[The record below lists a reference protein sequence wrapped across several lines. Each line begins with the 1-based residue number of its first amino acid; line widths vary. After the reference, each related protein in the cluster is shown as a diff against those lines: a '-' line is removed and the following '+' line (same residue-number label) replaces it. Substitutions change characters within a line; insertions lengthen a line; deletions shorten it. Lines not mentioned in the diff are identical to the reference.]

1 MDFKEIIYEKSAGIA
16 RVTINRPE
24 RYNAFTAVTLEEMH
38 TAFRDAWAD
47 NEIGVVV
54 LTGIGDKAFCTGGD
68 QKTKNGGG
76 YGKGEATFGLLDA
89 HGQVIDIIRAIPK
102 PVIAMVNGYAI
113 GGGHVLQVVCDLSI
127 ASETA
132 IFGQAGPR
140 VGSFDAGYGT
150 VFLARIVGEKKAREI
165 WYLCRQYPA
174 KEALEMGLVNKVV
187 PPQELEKEV
196 NVWCRE
202 ILEKAP
208 YTLAYIKASFNADT
222 DHVHGIGVMAKHALD
237 LYYKTDE
244 SHEGVQAFVEKRP
257 PQFSKFRK

>member
-38 TAFRDAWAD
+38 AAFRDAWAD

-68 QKTKNGGG
+68 QKTKDDDG

-132 IFGQAGPR
+132 ILGQAGPR

-187 PPQELEKEV
+187 SPEELAKEV
-196 NVWCRE
+196 DAWCRE

-222 DHVHGIGVMAKHALD
+222 DHVNGIGIMAKHALE

-257 PQFSKFRK
+257 PEFSKFRK

>member
-1 MDFKEIIYEKSAGIA
+1 MEFNEIIYEKRGGIA

-24 RYNAFTAVTLEEMH
+24 RYNAFTALTLEEIH

-47 NEIGVVV
+47 KEVGVVV

-68 QKTKNGGG
+68 QKTKDDDG
-76 YGKGEATFGLLDA
+76 YGKGTAAFGLLDA
-89 HGQVIDIIRAIPK
+89 HGQVINIIRAIPK

-174 KEALEMGLVNKVV
+174 KEALAMGLVNKVV
-187 PPQELEKEV
+187 GPDKLEQEV
-196 NVWCRE
+196 DVWCRE

-222 DHVHGIGVMAKHALD
+222 DHVNGISVMAKHALD
-237 LYYKTDE
+237 LYYKTAE

-257 PQFSKFRK
+257 PEFSRFRK

>member
-38 TAFRDAWAD
+38 AAFRDAWAD
-47 NEIGVVV
+47 NEIGVLV

-187 PPQELEKEV
+187 PPQELEQEV

-237 LYYKTDE
+237 LYYRTDE
-244 SHEGVQAFVEKRP
+244 SHEGVQAFVEKRS

>member
-1 MDFKEIIYEKSAGIA
+1 MGI
-16 RVTINRPE
+16 RPFV
-24 RYNAFTAVTLEEMH
+24 RG
-38 TAFRDAWAD
+38 R
-47 NEIGVVV
+47 
-54 LTGIGDKAFCTGGD
+54 D
-68 QKTKNGGG
+68 QKTKDGDG
-76 YGKGEATFGLLDA
+76 YGKGAATFGLLDA
-89 HGQVIDIIRAIPK
+89 HGQVINIIRTIPK

-132 IFGQAGPR
+132 ILGQAGPR

-187 PPQELEKEV
+187 SPEKLAKEV
-196 NVWCRE
+196 NAWCRE

-222 DHVHGIGVMAKHALD
+222 DHVNGIGIMAKHALE

-257 PQFSKFRK
+257 PEFNKFRK

>member
-38 TAFRDAWAD
+38 TTFRDSWAD

-68 QKTKNGGG
+68 QTTKNGGG